1 MRYFRQTS
9 AKICVELTFFSI
21 DSGNSSPVTR
31 PIVNLSDRQAQFD
44 DLLAECSRTFLTTPS
59 GEEQRLA
66 YMRARVTA
74 QHNYDAVRQ
83 LDAQGIDITD
93 PLLLKLLPHTDTELH
108 RTQGAWLHPAAY
120 ITGDVR
126 RWYEASGM
134 TRPGTWPIIARALWQ
149 LIQEAVDHPTA
160 LEEACRHF
168 AAEPAT
174 KGFQTSI
181 ITPILNALEPEHFL
195 LLSRK
200 SRTTLNFFTSADH
213 GHTMLDYP
221 AANAALQHFIADQ
234 PNLQQ
239 LALALEMH
247 PGDLFDLFSDWL
259 VSVRHFAFHPTTYWR
274 LTLDDDPSLWIEW
287 QEGGYVA
294 MSWDEMGDVGEIGQ
308 GEFNAR
314 RDSLLEQYP
323 AWRKGEL
330 NQLWRF
336 AHQLHEG
343 DKVIVTGAQNRVLG
357 HGTLVGPYYFVNEVG
372 LGHRRPVEWED
383 LTPRQADL
391 PDAHGLVRMQ
401 STAFKTAMQS
411 PPLARGHDNG
421 QETATA
427 TDDGTSTEARYIAPK
442 PLALPTRERSSAYA
456 TRTPHQPVYT
466 LEECADATGMD
477 ETTLAAWVHAIDR
490 KGQAILYGPPGTGKT
505 FITHHLARHLISGGD
520 GFTETLQFHPAYSY
534 EEFIQGLR
542 PQPAANGLAFMLQ
555 PGRFLTFCREAA
567 GRMGVCVLIID
578 EINRANLPQ
587 VLGEL
592 LYLLEYREAQIRLAG
607 SDTPFSIPANVR
619 ILGTM
624 NTADRSIALV
634 DNALRRRFAFLRVA
648 PDFNALRHY
657 HDRIGTPY
665 AIEPLLALL
674 QEINQAIGDPNF
686 ALGISYFLHDDLA
699 TELPSIWQV
708 EIEPYLEEFFF
719 DQPEQIAPLRW
730 HVVKARL
737 GF

>member
-1 MRYFRQTS
+1 M
-9 AKICVELTFFSI
+9 
-21 DSGNSSPVTR
+21 
-31 PIVNLSDRQAQFD
+31 NLSDRQAQFN
-44 DLLAECSRTFLTTPS
+44 DLLAECSRTFLTTPT
-59 GEEQRLA
+59 GEAQRLA
-66 YMRARVTA
+66 YLRARLTA
-74 QHNYDAVRQ
+74 HQNYDAVRQ

-126 RWYEASGM
+126 RWFEASGM

-149 LIQEAVDHPTA
+149 LIQRSVDEPTA
-160 LEEACRHF
+160 LAEICRHF
-168 AAEPAT
+168 AVEPAS
-174 KGFQTSI
+174 KGFQTGI
-181 ITPILNALEPEHFL
+181 ITPILNALQPEHFM

-221 AANAALQHFIADQ
+221 AANIEQQRFISEQ

-239 LALALEMH
+239 LAQALEML
-247 PGDLFDLFSDWL
+247 PGDLFDLFSTWL
-259 VSVRHFAFHPTTYWR
+259 VSMHHFAFHPTTYWR
-274 LTLDDDPSLWIEW
+274 LTLDHDPALWIEW

-323 AWRKGEL
+323 TWRKSEI

-343 DKVIVTGAQNRVLG
+343 DMVVVTGAQNRVLG

-383 LTPRQADL
+383 LTPRQAEL
-391 PDAHGLVRMQ
+391 PEAHGLVRLQ
-401 STAFKTAMQS
+401 STAFSTATQA
-411 PPLARGHDNG
+411 PPLTRNDDVASDQTNGEINDTIGDDANDNG
-421 QETATA
+421 
-427 TDDGTSTEARYIAPK
+427 SRTEARYVAPK
-442 PLALPTRERSSAYA
+442 PLALPTRENSPTYA
-456 TRTPHQPVYT
+456 TRATHQPDYT

-477 ETTLAAWVHAIDR
+477 EVTLAAWVHAIDR

-505 FITHHLARHLISGGD
+505 FVTHHLARHLISGGD

-542 PQPAANGLAFMLQ
+542 PQPATTGLSFTLQ

-634 DNALRRRFAFLRVA
+634 DNALRRRFAFLRVE
-648 PDFNALRHY
+648 PDFNVLRHY

-665 AIEPLLALL
+665 AIEPLLSLL
-674 QEINQAIGDPNF
+674 HEINQAIGDPNF
-686 ALGISYFLHDDLA
+686 ALGISYFLHDDLI

-719 DQPEQIAPLRW
+719 DQPEQLAPLRW
-730 HVVKARL
+730 RAVKARL